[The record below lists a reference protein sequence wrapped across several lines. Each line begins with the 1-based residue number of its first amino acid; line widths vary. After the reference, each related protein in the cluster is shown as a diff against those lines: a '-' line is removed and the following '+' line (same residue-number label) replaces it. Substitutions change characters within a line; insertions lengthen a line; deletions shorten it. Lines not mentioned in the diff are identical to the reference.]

1 MISKHSLETLKQ
13 NIDIVDVIGSY
24 IELRKS
30 GSNYMA
36 CCPFHNEK
44 TPSFIIS
51 PTKGFYHCYGCGVGG
66 DAIKFL
72 MEYEKLSFVESV
84 EKIAAMTN
92 FALEYENTYEKKPDS
107 IVLDEIMR
115 FYQKQLLSH
124 KPSLEYL
131 ASRQVANA
139 SIEKFRLGY
148 CGASFETINF
158 LNAKILNK
166 QEALEFGI
174 IGKDNGREYARFND
188 RIIFP
193 IHSPNGKV
201 VGFGGRTMSNA
212 NAKYINSP
220 QSKVFNKSKLLYGYY
235 LAKDRIYKQKKIIV
249 CEGYLDVIMLHQ
261 AGFDYAVATLGTAL
275 TKEHLPLLRKGEPK
289 VILSYDGDKAGIN
302 AAFKAAKILSEASI
316 EGGVVIFENGADPAD
331 MVAHKQINELSELFS
346 HPISFIEFVLT
357 HIARSYELENPLQKE
372 KALAESTQFLHT
384 LSPLLQEEYKP
395 LLARLLSLPTRLIHT
410 QHNKAHSNQTI
421 FNASMQDFAESVLI
435 KSFLEKPNLIDFAI
449 EYIDIS
455 LFKYKKIEFGLVT
468 NQCYDDPRLLA
479 ISLNDNIKPLPDLP
493 SLKEHLRL
501 FITQAYSQLLGQIP
515 HSNEM
520 SLRRKSEIIKE
531 LKTKILTLKKGELL
545 PYVSISTF

>member
-1 MISKHSLETLKQ
+1 
-13 NIDIVDVIGSY
+13 
-24 IELRKS
+24 
-30 GSNYMA
+30 MA

-331 MVAHKQINELSELFS
+331 MVAHKQINEL
-346 HPISFIEFVLT
+346 
-357 HIARSYELENPLQKE
+357 R
-372 KALAESTQFLHT
+372 
-384 LSPLLQEEYKP
+384 
-395 LLARLLSLPTRLIHT
+395 
-410 QHNKAHSNQTI
+410 
-421 FNASMQDFAESVLI
+421 D
-435 KSFLEKPNLIDFAI
+435 
-449 EYIDIS
+449 
-455 LFKYKKIEFGLVT
+455 
-468 NQCYDDPRLLA
+468 
-479 ISLNDNIKPLPDLP
+479 
-493 SLKEHLRL
+493 
-501 FITQAYSQLLGQIP
+501 
-515 HSNEM
+515 
-520 SLRRKSEIIKE
+520 RKS
-531 LKTKILTLKKGELL
+531 
-545 PYVSISTF
+545 VV